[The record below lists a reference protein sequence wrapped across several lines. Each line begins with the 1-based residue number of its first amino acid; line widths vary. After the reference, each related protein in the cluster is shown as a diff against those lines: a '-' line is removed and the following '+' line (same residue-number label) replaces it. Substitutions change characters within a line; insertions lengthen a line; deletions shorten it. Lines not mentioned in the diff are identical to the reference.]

1 MKKYKN
7 FDQYLDEYLPKVKK
21 ILQVYKG
28 MKENKIYGDM
38 TNICR
43 RDYQASILTCGL
55 YYYNLKPW
63 KEQFNSSNLM
73 IIDGDKWMDNPG
85 TLIEE
90 VQNYLKIPK
99 LVWKEDFVRN
109 PKNGF
114 FCYKNINKSN
124 ETMICLGKEKGR
136 TRKGARK
143 MSDEAIFKLNQL
155 YAPFNE
161 KLFKLTNRVFD
172 WGLNKTFT

>member
-7 FDQYLDEYLPKVKK
+7 FDQYLDKYLPKVKK
-21 ILQVYKG
+21 IFKVYKVI
-28 MKENKIYGDM
+28 KEKEIYKNMAKICHQ
-38 TNICR
+38 N
-43 RDYQASILTCGL
+43 YQASILTSGL

-63 KEQFNSSNLM
+63 KKRFNSSNLM
-73 IIDGDKWMDNPG
+73 IVDGDEWMDNPG
-85 TLIEE
+85 TIIEE

-109 PKNGF
+109 PNNGF
-114 FCYKNINKSN
+114 FCYKNINKPK

-136 TRKGARK
+136 TRKGVRK
-143 MSDEAIFKLNQL
+143 MSNKAVFELKQM

-161 KLFKLTNRVFD
+161 KLFKLTNRVFNWD
-172 WGLNKTFT
+172 